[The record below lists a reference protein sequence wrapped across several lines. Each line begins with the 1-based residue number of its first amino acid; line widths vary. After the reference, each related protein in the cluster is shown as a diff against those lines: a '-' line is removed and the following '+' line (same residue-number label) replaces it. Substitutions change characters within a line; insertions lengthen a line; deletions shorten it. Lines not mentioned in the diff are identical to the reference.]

1 MNSRNGD
8 KRAPRRPLLRGFV
21 LKILYPL
28 SMLITSFSKERK
40 EKLQGYLI
48 TLNNRLVMRERKKGV
63 TRILLLLPHCL
74 QVNECTIRITHNIYN
89 CKRCGKCEI
98 TDLIEIADAHQL
110 KLFVATGGNLA
121 RKIVKDVRPEAIVAV
136 ACERD
141 LSSGI
146 ADSFPL
152 PIFGILNERPSG
164 PCVNT
169 RVSLEKVKEAIQLFC
184 AK

>member
-1 MNSRNGD
+1 VNSGNGE

-28 SMLITSFSKERK
+28 SMLITSFSKEKK
-40 EKLQGYLI
+40 EKLQSYLI
-48 TLNNRLVMRERKKGV
+48 TLNNRLVKRERKKDV

-98 TDLIEIADAHQL
+98 SDLIEIADTYQL
-110 KLFVATGGNLA
+110 NLFVATGGNLA
-121 RKIVKDVRPEAIVAV
+121 RKIVKDVRPQAIVAV

-152 PIFGILNERPSG
+152 PIFGIPNERPSG

-169 RVSLEKVKEAIQLFC
+169 RVSLEKVKEAIQMFC
-184 AK
+184 AG

>member
-1 MNSRNGD
+1 MNPGNGK
-8 KRAPRRPLLRGFV
+8 KRAPRRPVLRGFV

-28 SMLITSFSKERK
+28 SMLITSFSKEKK
-40 EKLQGYLI
+40 EKLQSYLI
-48 TLNNRLVMRERKKGV
+48 TLNNKLVMRERKKKV

-152 PIFGILNERPSG
+152 PIFGIPNERPSG